1 MAEREPT
8 PTEPTPA
15 GPTPDGSGGDGPR
28 RLNRRALLI
37 GGAVGGVAVA
47 GAALASALGRDEVS
61 PAAERHAHSQAVPAP
76 TSTSAAGRP
85 AVAGAPWS
93 DPKSWPD
100 GVPGEG
106 DVAKI
111 SKTIV
116 LDQDARVAGVEV
128 GPEGRLVFDPAA
140 GRQLES
146 TGNVV
151 VKGQLVMQ
159 PASAAVEHRLTF
171 TGVRESRFA
180 GGGMDVKDSDVGL
193 WVMDRGTL
201 DLKGASKLSWT
212 RAAGALA
219 AGTTR
224 ITLQQDPTGW
234 RKDDEL
240 VVTPT
245 AAPTDPDSDDSTKA
259 YDTATVAAVR
269 GRTVTL
275 SRPLRVPHPAVTVDK
290 GRTFAAEVL
299 NLTRNVTLEGT
310 PGGRAHVFVRAAG
323 KQSLAGVAIRHMG
336 PRQPAEESD
345 APVVG
350 RYPLHFHM
358 AGDGSRGSVVSDV
371 VVRDSGGHAFVT
383 HLSNGVTYRG
393 CISHDTM
400 EDAYWWD
407 PPTEENP
414 EPPPTDDVVYDRC
427 VASLVRHEPE
437 FRGYR
442 LAGFLLGAGSGN
454 VVKDSVA
461 VGVRGSADACGFI
474 WPEGS
479 EGIWTFHDNL
489 AHNNTEHGIFTW
501 QNTGKTHL
509 IERFVGYHNVGAGIS
524 HGAYNN
530 GYEYRTS
537 VLYGNAYAALA
548 VHAQSS
554 IDPARQL
561 RFEDIVADGAGLSDY
576 LVRTEQHNGAK
587 PELPTRYANITFR
600 GARKAAFAWLEEGKD
615 GESAPD
621 VSAVIDCAFSGNEFW
636 MDSEFTPGSRIE
648 VRDRTR
654 GSLVLQPRS
663 ETGQL
668 QARWNVLVQ
677 RG

>member
-15 GPTPDGSGGDGPR
+15 GPPPDGPGGDGPR
-28 RLNRRALLI
+28 RLSRRTLLI
-37 GGAVGGVAVA
+37 GGAAGGVAVA
-47 GAALASALGRDEVS
+47 GAALARVLGGDEAT
-61 PAAERHAHSQAVPAP
+61 PAADQHAHSQAVPAP

-93 DPKSWPD
+93 DPDSWPD

-106 DVAKI
+106 DVARV

-116 LDQDARVAGVEV
+116 LDQDAKVAGVEV

-140 GRQLES
+140 SRRLES

-151 VKGQLVMQ
+151 VKGQLVMR

-171 TGVRESRFA
+171 TGVREARFA
-180 GGGMDVKDSDVGL
+180 GGGMEVKGSDVGL

-212 RAAGALA
+212 RAEGALA
-219 AGTTR
+219 AGANR
-224 ITLQQDPTGW
+224 ITLRQDPTGW
-234 RKDDEL
+234 RKGDEL
-240 VVTPT
+240 VVAPT
-245 AAPTDPDSDDSTKA
+245 VAPTDPDSGASTKA

-275 SRPLRVPHPAVTVDK
+275 SRPLRFAHPAVTVDK
-290 GRTFAAEVL
+290 GRTLAAEVL
-299 NLTRNVTLEGT
+299 NLTRNVALEGT
-310 PGGRAHVFVRAAG
+310 AGGRAHVFVRAEG

-336 PRQPAEESD
+336 PRQPAEEFD

-358 AGDGSRGSVVSDV
+358 AGNGSRGSVVSDV

-383 HLSNGVTYRG
+383 HLSNGVTYRD

-442 LAGFLLGAGSGN
+442 LAGFFLGAGSGN
-454 VVKDSVA
+454 VVKDCVA

-479 EGIWTFHDNL
+479 EGIWVFHDNV

-501 QNTGKTHL
+501 QNTGKPHL
-509 IERFVGYHNVGAGIS
+509 IERFVAYHNTRAGIS

-537 VLYGNAYAALA
+537 VLFGNAYAALA
-548 VHAQSS
+548 VHAQSNV
-554 IDPARQL
+554 DPARQL
-561 RFEDIVADGAGLSDY
+561 KFEELVADGAGLSDY

-600 GARKAAFAWLEEGKD
+600 GARKAAFGWLEEGKD

-621 VSAVIDCAFSGNEFW
+621 VSAVIDCNFSGNEFW
-636 MDSEFTPGSRIE
+636 MDSGFTPGSRIE
-648 VRDRTR
+648 VRDRAR
-654 GSLVLQPRS
+654 GSLLLQPRG

-668 QARWNVLVQ
+668 QAKWNVLVQ